1 MAMKCSGYIPNNIP
15 SLYSN
20 STWKLEQSAAAQSK
34 ADTEGVGK
42 SSSLNSA
49 NIDTIQLSQQQ
60 VKHTSL
66 SKARDQVLSDINQD
80 KDVSFLESLKAQIN
94 SNKYE
99 IDSHKLAQIMLVSD
113 K

>member
-34 ADTEGVGK
+34 ADTESVSK
-42 SSSLNSA
+42 SGSLSPA

-60 VKHTSL
+60 VKYTSL

-80 KDVSFLESLKAQIN
+80 KDVSFLESLKAQIS

-99 IDSHKLAQIMLVSD
+99 IDSRKLAQIMLVSD

>member
-1 MAMKCSGYIPNNIP
+1 MAIKCSGYIPNNMPNI
-15 SLYSN
+15 YSN

-34 ADTEGVGK
+34 ADTEPISK
-42 SSSLNSA
+42 SGSLNPA
-49 NIDTIQLSQQQ
+49 NIDTIQISQQQ
-60 VKHTSL
+60 VKYTSL

-80 KDVSFLESLKAQIN
+80 KDVSFLERLKTEIS